1 MKARKE
7 SEIKTTPYVVCN
19 CLVATLEAF
28 EGYDADG
35 VMCGIRDFVVSAL
48 LSEGISVTVFADELR
63 RRQAEV
69 LAIITDEDLPL

>member
-1 MKARKE
+1 MLDDSKR
-7 SEIKTTPYVVCN
+7 KTTPYVVCN

-48 LSEGISVTVFADELR
+48 LSEGISVTTFSDELR

-69 LAIITDEDLPL
+69 LSIITDEDLPI

>member
-35 VMCGIRDFVVSAL
+35 VMCGVRDFVVSAL
-48 LSEGISVTVFADELR
+48 ISEGISVTAFADEVR

-69 LAIITDEDLPL
+69 LAVIIDEDISL

>member
-7 SEIKTTPYVVCN
+7 SEVKTTPYVVCN
-19 CLVATLEAF
+19 CLVSTLEAF

-69 LAIITDEDLPL
+69 LSIITDEDLPL